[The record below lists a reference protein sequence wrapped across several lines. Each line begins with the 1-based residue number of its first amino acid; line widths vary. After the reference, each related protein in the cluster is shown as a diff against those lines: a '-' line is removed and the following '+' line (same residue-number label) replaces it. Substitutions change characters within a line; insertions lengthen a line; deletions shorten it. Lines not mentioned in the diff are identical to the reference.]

1 MILSINKPNSMR
13 AITLF
18 MILLLSTLFCYAQSK
33 EIIKTNK
40 APVPIAP
47 YSQGIKA
54 NGFLFVSGQIGLI
67 PSTRKLVEGGV
78 EAETTQI
85 MENIRAVLT
94 AGGAGMKDVVSTT
107 IYLKNIDDFQKM
119 NEIYGKYFT
128 GNFPTRSTVGV
139 SSLAGGASIEIT
151 VTALLPSNNK

>member
-1 MILSINKPNSMR
+1 MKSILI
-13 AITLF
+13 IIVLF
-18 MILLLSTLFCYAQSK
+18 SAFGLFAQNK
-33 EIIKTNK
+33 EIIKTDK

-78 EAETTQI
+78 EAETAQI

-94 AGGAGMKDVVSTT
+94 AGGARMEDVVSTT

-119 NEIYGKYFT
+119 NDIYGRYFT

-139 SSLAGGASIEIT
+139 SSLAGGANIEIT
-151 VTALLPSNNK
+151 VTALLPLRKK

>member
-1 MILSINKPNSMR
+1 MK
-13 AITLF
+13 AIALF
-18 MILLLSTLFCYAQSK
+18 MILLLSTLFCFAQSK
-33 EIIKTNK
+33 EIIKTDK

-94 AGGAGMKDVVSTT
+94 AGGAGLEDVVSST

-128 GNFPTRSTVGV
+128 GKFPTRSTVGV

>member
-1 MILSINKPNSMR
+1 M
-13 AITLF
+13 
-18 MILLLSTLFCYAQSK
+18 
-33 EIIKTNK
+33 
-40 APVPIAP
+40 
-47 YSQGIKA
+47 
-54 NGFLFVSGQIGLI
+54 SGQIGLI
-67 PSTRKLVEGGV
+67 PSTRKLAEGGV

-94 AGGAGMKDVVSTT
+94 AGGAEMKDVVSTT

-151 VTALLPSNNK
+151 VTALLPSNDK

>member
-1 MILSINKPNSMR
+1 MKKSIS
-13 AITLF
+13 TT
-18 MILLLSTLFCYAQSK
+18 LLLIASLELFAQSK
-33 EIIKTNK
+33 EIIKTDK

-54 NGFLFVSGQIGLI
+54 NGFLFVSGQIGLN
-67 PSTRKLVEGGV
+67 PATRKLVEGGT
-78 EAETTQI
+78 EAEAIQI
-85 MENIRAVLT
+85 MENIRAILL
-94 AGGAGMKDVVSTT
+94 AGGAKMEDIVSTT

-139 SSLAGGASIEIT
+139 ASLAGGANIEIT
-151 VTALLPSNNK
+151 VTALLPPRKK

>member
-1 MILSINKPNSMR
+1 
-13 AITLF
+13 

-33 EIIKTNK
+33 EIIKTDK

-139 SSLAGGASIEIT
+139 SNLAGGASIEIT

>member
-1 MILSINKPNSMR
+1 MKSILI
-13 AITLF
+13 IIVLF
-18 MILLLSTLFCYAQSK
+18 SAFGLFAQNK
-33 EIIKTNK
+33 EIIKTDK

-78 EAETTQI
+78 EAETAQI

-94 AGGAGMKDVVSTT
+94 AGGARMEDIVSTT

-119 NEIYGKYFT
+119 NDIYGRYFT

-139 SSLAGGASIEIT
+139 SSLAGGANIEIT
-151 VTALLPSNNK
+151 VTALLPLRKK